1 MSIFFIFKFI
11 VVNDLKN
18 HYNNDAT
25 YSKFN
30 EHSDVRPGLS
40 EELNRRDKIML
51 SKERTAEIVKKYGK
65 NEKDTGSAQ
74 VQIALLTAQINDLT
88 VHLKNNKKDA
98 SGRRG
103 LFVLVGQR
111 RALLNYLNKTDRDA
125 YVKLL
130 SELKIRK

>member
-1 MSIFFIFKFI
+1 
-11 VVNDLKN
+11 
-18 HYNNDAT
+18 
-25 YSKFN
+25 
-30 EHSDVRPGLS
+30 
-40 EELNRRDKIML
+40 ML

-88 VHLKNNKKDA
+88 AHLKKNKKDA

-111 RALLNYLNKTDRDA
+111 RALLNYLNKKDRDA

>member
-1 MSIFFIFKFI
+1 
-11 VVNDLKN
+11 
-18 HYNNDAT
+18 
-25 YSKFN
+25 
-30 EHSDVRPGLS
+30 
-40 EELNRRDKIML
+40 ML

-88 VHLKNNKKDA
+88 AHLKKNKKDA

-111 RALLNYLNKTDRDA
+111 
-125 YVKLL
+125 
-130 SELKIRK
+130 

>member
-1 MSIFFIFKFI
+1 
-11 VVNDLKN
+11 
-18 HYNNDAT
+18 
-25 YSKFN
+25 
-30 EHSDVRPGLS
+30 
-40 EELNRRDKIML
+40 ML

-88 VHLKNNKKDA
+88 AHLKKNKKDA

-103 LFVLVGQR
+103 LFILVGQR

-130 SELKIRK
+130 SDLKIRK

>member
-1 MSIFFIFKFI
+1 
-11 VVNDLKN
+11 
-18 HYNNDAT
+18 
-25 YSKFN
+25 
-30 EHSDVRPGLS
+30 
-40 EELNRRDKIML
+40 ML

-88 VHLKNNKKDA
+88 AHLKKNKKDA

-111 RALLNYLNKTDRDA
+111 RAFLNYLNKTDRDA

>member
-1 MSIFFIFKFI
+1 
-11 VVNDLKN
+11 
-18 HYNNDAT
+18 
-25 YSKFN
+25 
-30 EHSDVRPGLS
+30 
-40 EELNRRDKIML
+40 ML

-88 VHLKNNKKDA
+88 AHLKTKKKDA

-103 LFVLVGQR
+103 LFILVGQR

>member
-1 MSIFFIFKFI
+1 
-11 VVNDLKN
+11 
-18 HYNNDAT
+18 
-25 YSKFN
+25 
-30 EHSDVRPGLS
+30 
-40 EELNRRDKIML
+40 ML

-74 VQIALLTAQINDLT
+74 VQIALLTAQITDLT
-88 VHLKNNKKDA
+88 AHLKKNKKDA

-130 SELKIRK
+130 SDLKIRK

>member
-1 MSIFFIFKFI
+1 
-11 VVNDLKN
+11 
-18 HYNNDAT
+18 
-25 YSKFN
+25 
-30 EHSDVRPGLS
+30 
-40 EELNRRDKIML
+40 ML

-88 VHLKNNKKDA
+88 AHLKKNKKDA

-103 LFVLVGQR
+103 LFILVGQR

-130 SELKIRK
+130 TELKIRK